1 MSQSNTLLKVLAM
14 AASLI
19 VAVGG
24 FLGCIGAGATGDA
37 SDSARR
43 QTPLDELPKGEITA
57 NGQTIRV
64 WIANRDE
71 TRTEGLMFVPAD
83 QIADDQGM
91 LFVFPREQYLGF
103 WMLNT
108 VTELDIAFAR
118 TDGTIVKTWRMPPLT
133 IQTFPS
139 IEPALFAL
147 EMKAGAFERLGLKEG
162 DTLNIP
168 QELFKTEP

>member
-1 MSQSNTLLKVLAM
+1 MAQPKFVLKVIAM
-14 AASLI
+14 AGSFI
-19 VAVGG
+19 VAAGG

-37 SDSARR
+37 ADSARR
-43 QTPLDELPKGEITA
+43 QTPLDQLPQAEITA
-57 NGQTIRV
+57 NGQKIRV
-64 WIANRDE
+64 WVANRDD

-91 LFVFPREQYLGF
+91 LFVFPSEQYLGF

-162 DTLNIP
+162 DTLIIP